1 MTNIERPEFKQR
13 IAMNNT
19 GINMMLINE
28 LAYNL
33 FIHQCLAY
41 FLSSIRHI
49 VWDWLKNYS
58 ELYRTYDL
66 NSKKSS
72 YIHMDM
78 WKYWEKNTSEMLVTT
93 RKCSWFLLFFLCDI
107 NVLCMHK
114 YLLMSNN
121 KNK

>member
-49 VWDWLKNYS
+49 VRD
-58 ELYRTYDL
+58 
-66 NSKKSS
+66 
-72 YIHMDM
+72 
-78 WKYWEKNTSEMLVTT
+78 
-93 RKCSWFLLFFLCDI
+93 
-107 NVLCMHK
+107 
-114 YLLMSNN
+114 
-121 KNK
+121 